1 MTTSEQE
8 EPQPQPS
15 HDDDKPQHEMDD
27 TDSAIATR
35 QLIDT
40 IRSNPILYDQKSV
53 NFTNVPR
60 KELIWADIS
69 REMDVDGKCLQ

>member
-1 MTTSEQE
+1 MAISELEVEHPPQFDDNQKA
-8 EPQPQPS
+8 EPEP
-15 HDDDKPQHEMDD
+15 DDSENSPVV
-27 TDSAIATR
+27 R

-69 REMDVDGKCLQ
+69 REMDIDGE

>member
-1 MTTSEQE
+1 MNASEME
-8 EPQPQPS
+8 EQPQQF
-15 HDDDKPQHEMDD
+15 HDDQKLHQESDD
-27 TDSAIATR
+27 SENAPIVR
-35 QLIDT
+35 QLIDI

-69 REMDVDGKCLQ
+69 RETNTDGE